1 MTVHRARS
9 ARPNAGDRT
18 GTFGQGRDHASDGP
32 ISLHGRAT
40 PPARGILREPRTKN
54 AWRTAF
60 SGSSLTEG
68 TPNGECRLM
77 KSKRSVSK
85 FSVISIAIIDW
96 LFNNTLGRLKYFST
110 YSPDI
115 EVLGNTQL
123 LIGKILKKEAVNKSS
138 SKLKFLDIGA

>member
-1 MTVHRARS
+1 
-9 ARPNAGDRT
+9 
-18 GTFGQGRDHASDGP
+18 
-32 ISLHGRAT
+32 
-40 PPARGILREPRTKN
+40 
-54 AWRTAF
+54 
-60 SGSSLTEG
+60 
-68 TPNGECRLM
+68 M